1 MTGKGTTDASEQPKK
16 SGQAVFQE
24 YAEALVIAVILA
36 IIIRA
41 FFVQAFKI
49 PSSSMEPTLLVGDHI
64 LVNKFIYG
72 VRIPFTDKRWPQFKS
87 PQRGDVIVFVYPED
101 RSKDYIKRIV
111 AVPGDTIEVRRGK
124 VVLNGAEISE
134 SYAHHF
140 GTKGAPSGFD
150 IANNMAPLKVPPGK
164 LFVMGDNRDNSQDSR
179 FWGFVPIEDVKG
191 EAFMIYFSWYD
202 PIDAL
207 HRGYIGRLDAK
218 TFKLSDVRALRWG
231 RLFNFIH

>member
-1 MTGKGTTDASEQPKK
+1 MTGKAKTDTSEKSKK
-16 SGQAVFQE
+16 SNQAVFQE

-41 FFVQAFKI
+41 FLVQAFKI

-64 LVNKFIYG
+64 LVNKFVYG
-72 VRIPFTDKRWPQFKS
+72 VRVPFTDARWPRFKT
-87 PQRGDVIVFVYPED
+87 PDRGDVIVFVYPED
-101 RSKDYIKRIV
+101 RTKDYIKRIV
-111 AVPGDTIEVRRGK
+111 AIPGDVIEIRHRK
-124 VVLNGAEISE
+124 VLLNGKESAE
-134 SYAHHF
+134 SYAHYY
-140 GTKGAPSGFD
+140 GPKGGPHGFD
-150 IANNMAPLKVPPGK
+150 IANNMPPKRVPPGK

-207 HRGYIGRLDAK
+207 HKGYIGRLDSK
-218 TFKLSDVRALRWG
+218 TFKFSDARALRWG
-231 RLFNFIH
+231 RFFNIIH